1 MFTVAV
7 TWNSPLL
14 VAYCYTKHIIMKSL
28 VTGTGYSAGLQSI
41 QNYSKC
47 YKTAPIH
54 THTHTHKHTH
64 THTHTHTFGGLL
76 SLKETKPVVQF
87 VYPAWQLTYIKNS
100 TNNELDCFSFLNL
113 FSSAKNSIL
122 FVFIFWISNIPDHQT
137 PTWVRFPY
145 IFILQYL
152 Q

>member
-1 MFTVAV
+1 
-7 TWNSPLL
+7 LL
-14 VAYCYTKHIIMKSL
+14 SLGTLHCLWLIATQSTSLWSLLSLALGILQAFKAYRIIPS
-28 VTGTGYSAGLQSI
+28 VIRQHQY
-41 QNYSKC
+41 
-47 YKTAPIH
+47 
-54 THTHTHKHTH
+54 

-100 TNNELDCFSFLNL
+100 TNNELDGFSFLNL